1 MLIRNKMY
9 EEEEK
14 EFLIS
19 EKESIVKDKIENSK
33 GKSSSYGYKPTDK
46 SDGKRTPITKAWP
59 TDVKSGLSKN
69 ASKAKLKKVGSK
81 KKKMGEKTGFAK
93 SITKTKAK
101 V

>member
-33 GKSSSYGYKPTDK
+33 GKSSSYGYH
-46 SDGKRTPITKAWP
+46 
-59 TDVKSGLSKN
+59 
-69 ASKAKLKKVGSK
+69 
-81 KKKMGEKTGFAK
+81 
-93 SITKTKAK
+93 
-101 V
+101 

>member
-46 SDGKRTPITKAWP
+46 SDGKRTPITKA
-59 TDVKSGLSKN
+59 
-69 ASKAKLKKVGSK
+69 
-81 KKKMGEKTGFAK
+81 
-93 SITKTKAK
+93 
-101 V
+101 